1 MPVYW
6 ITCLCMSCVDCK
18 SRIESFGKS
27 ALLCRDDLLLYVF
40 VWSVFLLFLF
50 SLYDLVNK
58 VVDNLVLHEVYL
70 LVVDIEI
77 FAVLL
82 TAIFMHVWHRHFAV
96 VFTKR
101 SEERRKAREEKIKP
115 TRPRN
120 EMLTKLERTL
130 HQRRAERR
138 KLEAELQIG
147 QEASV
152 AWQWVDQLSDK
163 TVTFSLPNCQ
173 LHQRACK
180 SLNSSF
186 GYIE

>member
-1 MPVYW
+1 
-6 ITCLCMSCVDCK
+6 
-18 SRIESFGKS
+18 
-27 ALLCRDDLLLYVF
+27 
-40 VWSVFLLFLF
+40 
-50 SLYDLVNK
+50 
-58 VVDNLVLHEVYL
+58 
-70 LVVDIEI
+70 
-77 FAVLL
+77 
-82 TAIFMHVWHRHFAV
+82 
-96 VFTKR
+96 
-101 SEERRKAREEKIKP
+101 
-115 TRPRN
+115 
-120 EMLTKLERTL
+120 MLTKLERTL

-152 AWQWVDQLSDK
+152 AWQRVDQLSDK